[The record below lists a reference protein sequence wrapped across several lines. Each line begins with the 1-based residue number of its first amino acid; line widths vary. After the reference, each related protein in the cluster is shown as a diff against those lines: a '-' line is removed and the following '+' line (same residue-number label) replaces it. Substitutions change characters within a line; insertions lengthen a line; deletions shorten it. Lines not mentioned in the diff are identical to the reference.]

1 MMVSQH
7 ELHSTVSTQYTQL
20 TRLSSLKGKEED
32 VQDYQW
38 SEYVNLAIVRDIV
51 PLSMVGICYSR
62 NCPRYPAIVSDRTW
76 IHNE

>member
-38 SEYVNLAIVRDIV
+38 SEYVTLAIVRDIV

-62 NCPRYPAIVSDRTW
+62 NCPRYRAVINGRNMLLS
-76 IHNE
+76 